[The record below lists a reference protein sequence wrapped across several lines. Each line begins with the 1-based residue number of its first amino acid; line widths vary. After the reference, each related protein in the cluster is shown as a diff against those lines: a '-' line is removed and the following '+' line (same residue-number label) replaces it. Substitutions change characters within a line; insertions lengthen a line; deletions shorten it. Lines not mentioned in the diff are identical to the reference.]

1 MSIFNFRDD
10 EALGQVV
17 LADTG
22 SVNVVA
28 DNIEQL
34 RMFHV
39 NQLTVLHSRKPGQ
52 YLVGTVVKVT
62 QSHQGNEHLPN
73 QRSDNTKT
81 NLITIRLIGTFY
93 NRIGK
98 KYNYFGR
105 TLESIP
111 NIGTYCFVLEGER
124 LSDFMKIVS
133 SQEMDGAELS
143 IGRFMLHEHTFAY
156 LNGNKFFQRHAI
168 ISGSTG
174 SGKSTTTARL
184 LEQMSNLPQS
194 NAVVFDIHKEYQ
206 KIKGKAFRKIRIA
219 GPIDKGTAR
228 SLKSDVLHLPYWL
241 LEYEDLIT
249 VLGLPNVRTA
259 SIQGEVVRN
268 AILKAKKKSADE
280 LSDVFPQHN
289 INLDSPIPFKIEYA
303 LKYMKREAESSYI
316 DKTTRKADCDN
327 IIRLI
332 EKTRRRM
339 DDPRLAFLFD
349 APNECYKVEWLTDMI
364 NQMTSGTGSKSRNK
378 RGGIKIIDFSSVP
391 SEFLSLTTSLV
402 AHILF
407 NTRIWADKN
416 NRHPLI
422 IVCDEADRYMSPR
435 ERRVV
440 GITDHSSIFDR
451 IAREGRKYGIGLI
464 VVCQRPKNISNTVIS
479 QCNNMIIMRL
489 PSKEDRNA
497 ISGFLSDNS
506 ADFDNLIP
514 ALDVGEAVV
523 IGDAVIF
530 PSHIKISQPGPEVRP
545 DSHTVNFWSEWNRNE
560 VEMDAKQAVH
570 SWILRGVPNYD
581 DS

>member
-133 SQEMDGAELS
+133 SQEMDGAKLS

-156 LNGNKFFQRHAI
+156 LNGNKFFQRHAM

-184 LEQMSNLPQS
+184 MEQMSSLPQS

-206 KIKGKAFRKIRIA
+206 GISGKSFRKIRIA
-219 GPIDKGTAR
+219 GPIDKRTAR
-228 SLKSDVLHLPYWL
+228 GLKSDVLHLPYWL
-241 LEYEDLIT
+241 LEYEDLIA
-249 VLGLPNVRTA
+249 VLGLPSVRIA
-259 SIQGEVVRN
+259 SVQGEIVKG
-268 AILKAKKKSADE
+268 AFLKAKKKFAKKLE
-280 LSDVFPQHN
+280 DVLPHYN
-289 INLDSPIPFKIEYA
+289 INLDSPVPFKLEDA
-303 LKYMKREAESSYI
+303 LKCMEREVESAYK
-316 DKTTRKADCDN
+316 DKTTRRIDYDRMM
-327 IIRLI
+327 RLI
-332 EKTRRRM
+332 DKTRRRM

-349 APNECYKVEWLTDMI
+349 APKECYKVEWLTDMV
-364 NQMTSGTGSKSRNK
+364 NQMTSGTGSKPYK
-378 RGGIKIIDFSSVP
+378 KGGIKVIDFSSVP
-391 SEFLSLTTSLV
+391 SEFLSLTTSLI

-407 NTRIWADKN
+407 NTRTWTDKN
-416 NRHPLI
+416 NRHPLL
-422 IVCDEADRYMSPR
+422 IVCDEADRYMSSN
-435 ERRVV
+435 ERRKV
-440 GITDHSSIFDR
+440 GVIDHGSIFDR

-489 PSKEDRNA
+489 PSKEDRDA
-497 ISGFLSDNS
+497 ISGFLSDS
-506 ADFDNLIP
+506 SVDFDNLIP

-523 IGDAVIF
+523 VGDAIIF
-530 PSHIKISQPGPEVRP
+530 PSHIKVSQPDPEMRP
-545 DSHTVNFWSEWNRNE
+545 DSHTVNFWNEWNGDE
-560 VEMDAKQAVH
+560 VVMDTEQAVH
-570 SWILRGVPNYD
+570 SWILRRVPNYD